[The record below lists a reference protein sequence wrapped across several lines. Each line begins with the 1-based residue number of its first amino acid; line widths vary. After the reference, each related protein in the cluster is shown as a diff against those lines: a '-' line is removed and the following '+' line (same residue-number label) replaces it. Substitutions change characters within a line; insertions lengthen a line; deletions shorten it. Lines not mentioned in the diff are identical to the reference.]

1 MVAQRWPWLNLSLS
15 HSDDRHNIM
24 IFTQNREEIRRFYL
38 QAWEKQQQGVPLE
51 PLEAQIVDIIQA
63 HPEYH
68 PLLAQGEDGIDRE
81 WTPEMG
87 ESNPFLH
94 MGMHLAIR
102 EQLSTDRPPGIR
114 DATRTLLKQIGDGHE
129 TEHQMME
136 CLGETLWRGQ
146 RDGKGPDEQAYLQ
159 CVIRLGRR

>member
-1 MVAQRWPWLNLSLS
+1 ML
-15 HSDDRHNIM
+15 
-24 IFTQNREEIRRFYL
+24 FTQDREQIRRFYL
-38 QAWEKQQQGVPLE
+38 QAWNKRRDKLPLE
-51 PLEAQIVDIIQA
+51 PLEAQLVDVIEA

-68 PLLAQGEDGIDRE
+68 AILEQGEEHLDKD

-114 DATRTLLKQIGDGHE
+114 AATKKLLHQIGDGHA

-136 CLGETLWRGQ
+136 CLGEALWHGQ
-146 RDGKGPDEQAYLQ
+146 RDGQPPDEQAYLRCIQ
-159 CVIRLGRR
+159 KLGER

>member
-1 MVAQRWPWLNLSLS
+1 ML
-15 HSDDRHNIM
+15 
-24 IFTQNREEIRRFYL
+24 FTQNRDEIRRFYL
-38 QAWEKQQQGVPLE
+38 QAWEKQQAGSILE
-51 PLEAQIVDIIQA
+51 PLELQVVDVIQA

-68 PLLAQGEDGIDRE
+68 ALLQQGEAQLDKE
-81 WTPEMG
+81 WTPGMG

-114 DATRTLLKQIGDGHE
+114 AATQTLLKKIGEGHA

-136 CLGETLWRGQ
+136 CLGEVLWRGQ
-146 RDGKGPDEQAYLQ
+146 QEGKEPDQAAYLR
-159 CVIRLGRR
+159 CVQKLGRL

>member
-1 MVAQRWPWLNLSLS
+1 MF
-15 HSDDRHNIM
+15 
-24 IFTQNREEIRRFYL
+24 FTQDREQIRRFYL
-38 QAWEKQQQGVPLE
+38 QAWEKHLSGTPIE
-51 PLEAQIVDIIQA
+51 PLEAQIIDVIKT

-68 PLLAQGEDGIDRE
+68 ALLEQGEESLDRD

-87 ESNPFLH
+87 ESNPYLH

-114 DATRTLLKQIGDGHE
+114 AATKRLLQQIGDGHA

-136 CLGETLWRGQ
+136 CLGEALWHGQ
-146 RDGKGPDEQAYLQ
+146 RGDAPPDEQAYLR
-159 CVIRLGRR
+159 CVEQLSQS

>member
-1 MVAQRWPWLNLSLS
+1 M
-15 HSDDRHNIM
+15 
-24 IFTQNREEIRRFYL
+24 FTQNREEIRRFYL
-38 QAWEKQQQGVPLE
+38 QSWEKQQQGRPLE
-51 PLEAQIVDIIQA
+51 PLEAQIVDIIVA

-68 PLLAQGEDGIDRE
+68 PLLNGGEDGLERE

-114 DATRTLLKQIGDGHE
+114 AATQRLLKQIGDGHA

-136 CLGETLWRGQ
+136 CLGEALWKGQ
-146 RDGKGPDEQAYLQ
+146 RAGTTADEQAYLR
-159 CVIRLGRR
+159 CVKKLGN

>member
-1 MVAQRWPWLNLSLS
+1 MFFS
-15 HSDDRHNIM
+15 
-24 IFTQNREEIRRFYL
+24 QNREEIRRFYL
-38 QAWEKQQQGVPLE
+38 QAWEKQKSGLPVE
-51 PLEAQIVDIIQA
+51 PLEAQIIDVIND

-68 PLLAQGEDGIDRE
+68 ALLEQGEKELDRD

-114 DATRTLLKQIGDGHE
+114 AAAKILLQQIKEGHA

-136 CLGETLWRGQ
+136 CLGETLWHGQ
-146 RDGKGPDEQAYLQ
+146 RKGAPPDEQAYLRCIQ
-159 CVIRLGRR
+159 ALGRNQPIG

>member
-1 MVAQRWPWLNLSLS
+1 MF
-15 HSDDRHNIM
+15 
-24 IFTQNREEIRRFYL
+24 FTQNREQIRRFYL
-38 QAWEKQQQGVPLE
+38 QAWEKHQAGMPIE
-51 PLEAQIVDIIQA
+51 PLEAQLIDVIKE

-68 PLLAQGEDGIDRE
+68 AILEQGEEILDRD

-87 ESNPFLH
+87 ESNPYLH

-114 DATRTLLKQIGDGHE
+114 TATQKLLQKIGDGHT

-136 CLGETLWRGQ
+136 CLGEALWHGQ
-146 RDGKGPDEQAYLQ
+146 RGDAPPDEQAYLR
-159 CVIRLGRR
+159 CVEQLSQS

>member
-1 MVAQRWPWLNLSLS
+1 ML
-15 HSDDRHNIM
+15 
-24 IFTQNREEIRRFYL
+24 FTQNREEIRRFYL
-38 QAWEKQQQGVPLE
+38 QAWEKQQQGLPLE
-51 PLEAQIVDIIQA
+51 PLEAQIADIILA

-68 PLLAQGEDGIDRE
+68 TILEQGEDSLERE

-94 MGMHLAIR
+94 MGMHLTIR

-114 DATRTLLKQIGDGHE
+114 TATQRLLKQIGDGHT

-136 CLGETLWRGQ
+136 CLGETLWHGQ
-146 RDGKGPDEQAYLQ
+146 RGDQPPDELAYLR
-159 CVIRLGRR
+159 CVERLSQR

>member
-1 MVAQRWPWLNLSLS
+1 
-15 HSDDRHNIM
+15 M

-38 QAWEKQQQGVPLE
+38 QAWQKQLQKLPLE
-51 PLEAQIVDIIQA
+51 PLEVQLVDIIQA

-68 PLLAQGEDGIDRE
+68 QLLESGEDGVEKE

-94 MGMHLAIR
+94 LGMHMAIR

-114 DATRTLLKQIGDGHE
+114 KATKKLLKQIGDGHE

-146 RDGKGPDEQAYLQ
+146 RDGKAPDEQSYLR
-159 CVIRLGRR
+159 CVEKLHH

>member
-1 MVAQRWPWLNLSLS
+1 
-15 HSDDRHNIM
+15 M

-38 QAWEKQQQGVPLE
+38 EAWKKEKQGVPLE
-51 PLEAQIVDIIQA
+51 PLETQLIDIIQA

-68 PLLAQGEDGIDRE
+68 QVLEQGEDSIDWE

-114 DATRTLLKQIGDGHE
+114 SATKKLFKQIGDGHE

-146 RDGKGPDEQAYLQ
+146 RGGKAPDEQNYLR
-159 CVIRLGRR
+159 CVVKLSRN